1 MAARSV
7 GGRSRGGTGTNQEE
21 VRRHNLATLLGHVH
35 RSGGLSRADLTQ
47 RMGLNR
53 STIADLVR
61 ELEQLDTVTQ
71 ATPSTRSRA
80 GSGRPSISV
89 RPASE
94 SVFVLAAEIGVESM
108 QVARIGLGGEP
119 LDRMSGAT
127 PPGGDPHEVV
137 DRLVSMIEAMHAS
150 AHHETRLVGVGLA
163 LPGVVNDA
171 DGIVRF
177 APNLGWADVP
187 FGELLTER
195 FPAAVPIHLG
205 NDGELGALAEHTR
218 GAGRGKS
225 DLIYLSCDVG
235 VGGGVIAGGHAQ
247 RGATGY
253 AGELGHMR
261 FDPHGQTCRCGNVG
275 CWETAVGSHA
285 LATALKCPVSRPEMI
300 TVAVRDLI
308 QAGRKPSAA
317 LRRYAE
323 ALGIGLGGIVNA
335 FNPQTIIL
343 GGVLRGVYPLIRE
356 PVLEAMRSWALRAP
370 ADEVE
375 VVLPGLGPNSVLV
388 GAAEI
393 AFSDLLQD
401 PVGLLASTVESPA
414 V

>member
-1 MAARSV
+1 MAARS
-7 GGRSRGGTGTNQEE
+7 RGGKGTNQEE

-35 RSGGLSRADLTQ
+35 RSGGISRAELTR

-61 ELEQLDTVTQ
+61 ELDELETVTQ
-71 ATPSTRSRA
+71 ATPSIRTRA
-80 GSGRPSISV
+80 GSGRPSIAV

-127 PPGGDPHEVV
+127 PSGGEPKEVV
-137 DRLVSMIEAMHAS
+137 DRLVSMIEAMYAS
-150 AHHETRLVGVGLA
+150 AHRKSRLVGVGLA
-163 LPGVVNDA
+163 VPGVVNDA

-177 APNLGWADVP
+177 APNLGWADVG
-187 FGELLTER
+187 FGQMLTER
-195 FPAAVPIHLG
+195 FPATVPIHLG

-235 VGGGVIAGGHAQ
+235 VGGGVIAGGQAQ

-261 FDPHGQTCRCGNVG
+261 FDPRGATCRCGNVG
-275 CWETAVGSHA
+275 CWETSVGSHA
-285 LATALKCPVSRPEMI
+285 LAAALKLPVSRPELI
-300 TVAVRDLI
+300 ALAVRDLI
-308 QAGRKPSAA
+308 ESGKRPSAA
-317 LRRYAE
+317 LRKYGE
-323 ALGIGLGGIVNA
+323 ALGIGLGGIVNV

-343 GGVLRGVYPLIRE
+343 GGVLRTVYPLIHDT
-356 PVLEAMRSWALRAP
+356 VLAAMHSWALTAP

-375 VVLPGLGPNSVLV
+375 VVLPGLGPNSVLL

-393 AFSDLLQD
+393 AFSDLLAD
-401 PVGLLASTVESPA
+401 PVGLLAGQASGSAEF
-414 V
+414 